1 GRLLS
6 KAGIFDEAAEA
17 FDRAVGVARAQE
29 DPAAMVWAMR
39 EAAQV
44 AVLRRRFAQANGL
57 LEQGRQFSPTDEL
70 TLLLRLDEAR
80 IDALCN
86 RWASAIAHLEESLN
100 LARTKLSPSHPFVD
114 HTMISLAAARMELH
128 GADATSRTLLDR
140 ALGIRLARNKAA
152 DSPEIAEAL
161 LLLGEHHRLNGNID
175 DALPLIGRANLR
187 YRFDQSANLVRDVES
202 ARFAALADPAAQ
214 ALNEDRHLLS
224 PVERFGLG
232 IQRTDSLDIGVG
244 FEAPVRAGPV
254 AVHPLLEWRLRV
266 PVNRQGFRCL
276 VVPARDG
283 EDGCLAQEGGK
294 AFPQSLTLGARV
306 LPPLRGLS
314 VLVGL
319 DIGLTG
325 VRSVVRE
332 LAPTPP
338 YRVLLAVAY
347 ALPSTRAGPAGGR

>member
-1 GRLLS
+1 MIMAAVADQELGRPPNEGLLTRLNARLAAGPERDVTPLWISAGRLLS

-175 DALPLIGRANLR
+175 DALPLIGRAV
-187 YRFDQSANLVRDVES
+187 A
-202 ARFAALADPAAQ
+202 ARQ
-214 ALNEDRHLLS
+214 TNNED
-224 PVERFGLG
+224 
-232 IQRTDSLDIGVG
+232 
-244 FEAPVRAGPV
+244 
-254 AVHPLLEWRLRV
+254 
-266 PVNRQGFRCL
+266 
-276 VVPARDG
+276 
-283 EDGCLAQEGGK
+283 
-294 AFPQSLTLGARV
+294 
-306 LPPLRGLS
+306 
-314 VLVGL
+314 
-319 DIGLTG
+319 
-325 VRSVVRE
+325 
-332 LAPTPP
+332 
-338 YRVLLAVAY
+338 RVLLAHALLVWSRALDDKGMTDVARQKREM
-347 ALPSTRAGPAGGR
+347 AISMLPSP